1 MGNRGSCVRL
11 RFARSILGIK
21 FSGST
26 MFRKDG
32 FTADL
37 CRTRLVNLL
46 RAARVLGLA
55 GQLADVHI
63 GAFSDSAGEG
73 FEPSVSEAATEQ
85 ERVAEPLPSV
95 VMIPHWKRST
105 QCLIVKAQNEGVTQ
119 G

>member
-37 CRTRLVNLL
+37 CRTRLVSLL

-63 GAFSDSAGEG
+63 GAFSDSA
-73 FEPSVSEAATEQ
+73 
-85 ERVAEPLPSV
+85 SV